1 MDAAAAGLAPVIKR
15 QRAARSVPKVRVY
28 SRHRNDCKWQ
38 GDDTRLG
45 CDCPKQLSW
54 FRDGKLHRLAADTC
68 DGEVAENKARAMM
81 NGFEAAAKGAP
92 TPVKETGTLLED
104 AVKIFLETKAASDIT
119 RKHLAKLKSEL
130 EQFSKFAF
138 ARGLVNLGDI
148 RTEHVLAYRNSLVG
162 AQNTRAK
169 KIFRLIGFFRFCV
182 EMGWVSRNPAQVQS
196 VKLKYSQQQTPKAL
210 DDRQFETLLRAVGKM
225 NGRTTDSQRRKLKA
239 LLLLMRWTGLAIRD
253 AVTIERTR
261 FELNGSGFYKLF
273 LRRAKTGH
281 PVYCTLKAGVMKQ
294 MFSGASPDGRWLFV
308 DSVPGGEKELDALVQ
323 SWGVLFRKLG
333 EVAALTDADGAP
345 YRFTSHSLRH
355 SFVLWA
361 LNAGMPTEDV
371 AALLGDSVEIVAA
384 HYSEWIKGRQ
394 ERLNERMMAALG

>member
-1 MDAAAAGLAPVIKR
+1 MDAAAAGLAPVMKR
-15 QRAARSVPKVRVY
+15 QRTARSVPKVRVY
-28 SRHRNDCKWQ
+28 SRHRNDCKWR
-38 GDDTRLG
+38 GDDARLG

-54 FRDGKLHRLAADTC
+54 FRDAKLHRLAADTC
-68 DGEVAENKARAMM
+68 DGEVAENKAREMM
-81 NGFEAAAKGAP
+81 NGFEAAAKGER
-92 TPVKETGTLLED
+92 TPLKETGTLLED
-104 AVKIFLETKAASDIT
+104 AVKTFLETKATSGIT
-119 RKHLAKLKSEL
+119 RKHVAKLKSEL

-182 EMGWVSRNPAQVQS
+182 EMAWVSRNPAQVQS

-281 PVYCTLKAGVMKQ
+281 PVYCTLKTGVVKQ
-294 MFSGASPDGRWLFV
+294 IFSGANHDGRWLFV
-308 DSVPGGEKELDALVQ
+308 ESVPGGEKELDALVQ

-384 HYSEWIKGRQ
+384 HYSEWITGRQ